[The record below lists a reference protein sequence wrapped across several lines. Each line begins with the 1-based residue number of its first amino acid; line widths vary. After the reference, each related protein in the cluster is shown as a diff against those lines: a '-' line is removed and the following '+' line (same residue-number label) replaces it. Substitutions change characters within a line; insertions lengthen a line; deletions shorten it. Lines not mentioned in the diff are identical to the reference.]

1 MSLHEYPKKP
11 GISRF
16 VAPWDTSGWYFMAEH
31 FAPGC
36 RIYSNADI
44 TVTECPEI
52 LMGCDYIVTY
62 DSATDGF
69 DDKQEVDFFIEQTG
83 EVYAALDADAPADFP
98 TGFARTDLVVRT
110 DAGDTYR
117 LFMRPYA
124 RGAHVHLDAFSS
136 PGRHFFVAFRPTET
150 ETKKPLPEA
159 KRFSVAER
167 HETRETCWFVH
178 DCFARANLSGYDCRG
193 DVRVCAEADN
203 PKRHYLRLQS
213 GAGISCACETSG
225 QDELSM
231 ALDVPAG
238 TAALNFAGV
247 TVQLG
252 SAQASIN
259 GQNVP
264 DIADKGYGVKEGIPQ
279 LILAG
284 ASVDDVYVIV
294 LFSTFVGMMQG
305 EGASILKFVNI
316 PISIFLGI
324 AIGLLIGVLL
334 AYFFKKMHIRDT
346 SKVLIILSIS
356 FLLVVMEDKLL
367 TPITF
372 SALIA
377 IMFIGIGLQKKRE
390 TVAKRL
396 SVKYGKL
403 WVAAEVFLFVL
414 VGATVNIGY
423 LGKVGVKALI
433 VIIGA
438 LVFRMFGVF
447 VCLLGTSLKRK
458 ERLFTMLAY
467 TPKATVQAAIGGI
480 PLALGFTCGDLV
492 LTVAVLAIVLTAPLG
507 AFAIDLSYKK
517 LLNR

>member
-1 MSLHEYPKKP
+1 MLLSISLILILGMFMGWICQKIKLPSLLGMLITGIVLGPYVLNLLDDSIL
-11 GISRF
+11 GISAELRKIALIIILTRAGLGLDLSGLKKIGRPAVLMCF
-16 VAPWDTSGWYFMAEH
+16 VPASFELIGMILLAPK
-31 FAPGC
+31 
-36 RIYSNADI
+36 
-44 TVTECPEI
+44 
-52 LMGCDYIVTY
+52 LMGLTVL
-62 DSATDGF
+62 
-69 DDKQEVDFFIEQTG
+69 E
-83 EVYAALDADAPADFP
+83 AAIMGAVLAAVSPA
-98 TGFARTDLVVRT
+98 VVVPRMVK
-110 DAGDTYR
+110 
-117 LFMRPYA
+117 LM
-124 RGAHVHLDAFSS
+124 
-136 PGRHFFVAFRPTET
+136 
-150 ETKKPLPEA
+150 
-159 KRFSVAER
+159 
-167 HETRETCWFVH
+167 
-178 DCFARANLSGYDCRG
+178 
-193 DVRVCAEADN
+193 
-203 PKRHYLRLQS
+203 
-213 GAGISCACETSG
+213 
-225 QDELSM
+225 DE
-231 ALDVPAG
+231 
-238 TAALNFAGV
+238 
-247 TVQLG
+247 
-252 SAQASIN
+252 
-259 GQNVP
+259 
-264 DIADKGYGVKEGIPQ
+264 GYGVNEGIPQ

-316 PISIFLGI
+316 PISIFWGL

-356 FLLVVMEDKLL
+356 FLLVVMEDKLS

>member
-1 MSLHEYPKKP
+1 MLLSISLFLILGMFMGWICQKIKLPSLLGMLITGIVLGPYVLNLLDDSIL
-11 GISRF
+11 GISAELRKIALIIILTRAGLGLDLSGLKKIGRPAVLMCF
-16 VAPWDTSGWYFMAEH
+16 VPASFELIGMILLAPK
-31 FAPGC
+31 
-36 RIYSNADI
+36 
-44 TVTECPEI
+44 
-52 LMGCDYIVTY
+52 LMGLTVL
-62 DSATDGF
+62 
-69 DDKQEVDFFIEQTG
+69 E
-83 EVYAALDADAPADFP
+83 AAIMGAVLAAVSPA
-98 TGFARTDLVVRT
+98 VVVPRMVK
-110 DAGDTYR
+110 
-117 LFMRPYA
+117 LM
-124 RGAHVHLDAFSS
+124 
-136 PGRHFFVAFRPTET
+136 
-150 ETKKPLPEA
+150 
-159 KRFSVAER
+159 
-167 HETRETCWFVH
+167 
-178 DCFARANLSGYDCRG
+178 
-193 DVRVCAEADN
+193 
-203 PKRHYLRLQS
+203 
-213 GAGISCACETSG
+213 
-225 QDELSM
+225 DE
-231 ALDVPAG
+231 
-238 TAALNFAGV
+238 
-247 TVQLG
+247 
-252 SAQASIN
+252 
-259 GQNVP
+259 
-264 DIADKGYGVKEGIPQ
+264 GYGVNEGIPQ

-356 FLLVVMEDKLL
+356 FLLVVMEDKLS

>member
-1 MSLHEYPKKP
+1 MLLSISLILILGMFMGWICQKIKLPALLGMLITGVILGPYGLNLLDGSIL
-11 GISRF
+11 GISAELRKIALIIILTRAGLGLDLSGLKKIGRPAVLMCF
-16 VAPWDTSGWYFMAEH
+16 VPASFEVLGMILLAPK
-31 FAPGC
+31 
-36 RIYSNADI
+36 
-44 TVTECPEI
+44 
-52 LMGCDYIVTY
+52 LMGASVLE
-62 DSATDGF
+62 SAVMGA
-69 DDKQEVDFFIEQTG
+69 VL
-83 EVYAALDADAPADFP
+83 AAVSPA
-98 TGFARTDLVVRT
+98 VVVPRMVK
-110 DAGDTYR
+110 
-117 LFMRPYA
+117 LM
-124 RGAHVHLDAFSS
+124 
-136 PGRHFFVAFRPTET
+136 
-150 ETKKPLPEA
+150 
-159 KRFSVAER
+159 
-167 HETRETCWFVH
+167 
-178 DCFARANLSGYDCRG
+178 
-193 DVRVCAEADN
+193 
-203 PKRHYLRLQS
+203 
-213 GAGISCACETSG
+213 
-225 QDELSM
+225 DE
-231 ALDVPAG
+231 
-238 TAALNFAGV
+238 
-247 TVQLG
+247 
-252 SAQASIN
+252 
-259 GQNVP
+259 
-264 DIADKGYGVKEGIPQ
+264 GYGVKEGIPQ

-356 FLLVVMEDKLL
+356 FLLVVMEDKLS

-377 IMFIGIGLQKKRE
+377 IMFIGIGLQKKRK